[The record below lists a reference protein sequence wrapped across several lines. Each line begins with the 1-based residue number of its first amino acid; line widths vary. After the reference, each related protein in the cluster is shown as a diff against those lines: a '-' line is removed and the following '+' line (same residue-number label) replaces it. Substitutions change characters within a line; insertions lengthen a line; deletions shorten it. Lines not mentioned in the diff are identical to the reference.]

1 MAMSIARSSR
11 IRQVRPFLRLH
22 VCFLLSSL
30 LFSFDICIFPRA
42 TALIVTRPSG
52 IADYQQLASL
62 LVSTFDEPHVTSSC
76 NSSPDQKERF
86 QSKIESMKWNLYE
99 RYLTEQAIYKQYTN
113 TMKRLWDKK
122 YCLFVAKELIQVN
135 EGNGS
140 RSNYEVVGM
149 AEMGI
154 SFAPVPL
161 NEAEI
166 TQDNISMGTNQVPR
180 DIEDAMKG
188 EDLDSSTNNMIGLRP
203 RATVGVLCVKS
214 NFQKKGVGQ
223 ALLQK
228 CEEVASDVWAEQSV
242 YVDVEP
248 SNVNA
253 LSFFEHCG
261 YSGFVDETGNMYMR
275 NATVSERRTTNSV
288 PHFVLKKTLCM
299 NNAVNEEYAHNGIVS
314 PEG

>member
-1 MAMSIARSSR
+1 
-11 IRQVRPFLRLH
+11 
-22 VCFLLSSL
+22 
-30 LFSFDICIFPRA
+30 
-42 TALIVTRPSG
+42 
-52 IADYQQLASL
+52 
-62 LVSTFDEPHVTSSC
+62 
-76 NSSPDQKERF
+76 
-86 QSKIESMKWNLYE
+86 MKWNLYE

-188 EDLDSSTNNMIGLRP
+188 
-203 RATVGVLCVKS
+203 
-214 NFQKKGVGQ
+214 
-223 ALLQK
+223 
-228 CEEVASDVWAEQSV
+228 
-242 YVDVEP
+242 
-248 SNVNA
+248 
-253 LSFFEHCG
+253 
-261 YSGFVDETGNMYMR
+261 
-275 NATVSERRTTNSV
+275 
-288 PHFVLKKTLCM
+288 
-299 NNAVNEEYAHNGIVS
+299 
-314 PEG
+314 